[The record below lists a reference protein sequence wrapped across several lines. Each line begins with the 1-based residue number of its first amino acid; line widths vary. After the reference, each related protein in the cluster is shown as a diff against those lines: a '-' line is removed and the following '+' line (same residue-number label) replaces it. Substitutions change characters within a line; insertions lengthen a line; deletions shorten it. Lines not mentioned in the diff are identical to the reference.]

1 MDKKNK
7 SPNVPNLRF
16 SQFIEPWNN
25 YIVSELL
32 TTFPTNSLSWDQLV
46 ENQDSSLKNLHY
58 GLIHNGFET
67 TCISG
72 ENQLFPYI
80 KHSFIPTK
88 YALIQNGDLI
98 LADASE
104 DRKDVGRPVEMLDIG
119 NQKIVSGLH
128 TIHARNKTDL
138 IVNGFKGFY
147 FQSSAMKQQIFKIAN
162 GSKIYGISSSAFSEL
177 KMFIPEKQ
185 EQKKIVDLMIKI
197 EERIQ
202 TQSKIIDD
210 YNSLKMGIYN
220 WMFKENCADYKLKQ
234 LANIVKGD
242 QINNNQLLS
251 NGTYYMMNGGTLP
264 SGYLDSY
271 NVSENTISISEGGN
285 SCGYV
290 QFNKERF
297 WSGGH
302 CYTIQNVNPL
312 IVENK
317 YLYHYLKHKE
327 KEIMNLRI
335 GTGLPNIQK
344 KDLENFTI
352 FVPNLL
358 IQRKNLALFEML
370 DEKICILNEELERLE
385 KQKKYLL
392 RNLFI

>member
-1 MDKKNK
+1 M
-7 SPNVPNLRF
+7 VPNLRF
-16 SQFIEPWNN
+16 SYKGDWSKRKLNEICQFFKGNGLSKSDLSNDGFPCILYGELYTTYKNEVISDIISKTNTTLSNSFLSRNN
-25 YIVSELL
+25 DLIIPGSGEDPIDIAVARAIYQNDIILGGDLNILRPKSNVSAAFLSYQLNGVRRYDIAKKAQGKSIVHLHNSDLKEVLVSIPSYEEQLHIVKLL
-32 TTFPTNSLSWDQLV
+32 TKID
-46 ENQDSSLKNLHY
+46 
-58 GLIHNGFET
+58 
-67 TCISG
+67 
-72 ENQLFPYI
+72 
-80 KHSFIPTK
+80 
-88 YALIQNGDLI
+88 
-98 LADASE
+98 
-104 DRKDVGRPVEMLDIG
+104 EM
-119 NQKIVSGLH
+119 
-128 TIHARNKTDL
+128 
-138 IVNGFKGFY
+138 
-147 FQSSAMKQQIFKIAN
+147 
-162 GSKIYGISSSAFSEL
+162 
-177 KMFIPEKQ
+177 
-185 EQKKIVDLMIKI
+185 I
-197 EERIQ
+197 EI
-202 TQSKIIDD
+202 QSKIIDD

-251 NGTYYMMNGGTLP
+251 NGSYYMMNGGTLP

-290 QFNKERF
+290 HFNKERF

>member
-1 MDKKNK
+1 M
-7 SPNVPNLRF
+7 
-16 SQFIEPWNN
+16 
-25 YIVSELL
+25 VSELL

-67 TCISG
+67 TCITG

-185 EQKKIVDLMIKI
+185 EQKKIVDMMIKI
-197 EERIQ
+197 EEKIQ

-290 QFNKERF
+290 QFNSSPF

-302 CYTIQNVNPL
+302 CYTIQNVNSAL
-312 IVENK
+312 IENK

-352 FVPNLL
+352 FVPSLL

-370 DEKICILNEELERLE
+370 DEKICILNEELKRLE
-385 KQKKYLL
+385 MQKKYLL
-392 RNLFI
+392 RNMFI

>member
-1 MDKKNK
+1 
-7 SPNVPNLRF
+7 
-16 SQFIEPWNN
+16 
-25 YIVSELL
+25 
-32 TTFPTNSLSWDQLV
+32 
-46 ENQDSSLKNLHY
+46 
-58 GLIHNGFET
+58 
-67 TCISG
+67 
-72 ENQLFPYI
+72 
-80 KHSFIPTK
+80 
-88 YALIQNGDLI
+88 
-98 LADASE
+98 
-104 DRKDVGRPVEMLDIG
+104 
-119 NQKIVSGLH
+119 
-128 TIHARNKTDL
+128 
-138 IVNGFKGFY
+138 
-147 FQSSAMKQQIFKIAN
+147 
-162 GSKIYGISSSAFSEL
+162 
-177 KMFIPEKQ
+177 
-185 EQKKIVDLMIKI
+185 
-197 EERIQ
+197 
-202 TQSKIIDD
+202 
-210 YNSLKMGIYN
+210 MGIYN